1 MFSEAFKEGSIA
13 VLIVLS
19 VGFAGI
25 VFAEAVAN
33 SLNHTYNPFN
43 QAQEEKKNDN

>member
-1 MFSEAFKEGSIA
+1 MFSKAFKECSIV
-13 VLIVLS
+13 VLIALS

-33 SLNHTYNPFN
+33 QIGYTYNPFS
-43 QAQEEKKNDN
+43 QVQEEQK